1 MAKIPL
7 LRQEQWITLYKMLLP
22 IQSHTT
28 SIGIKVVDYLDNLIE
43 G

>member
-7 LRQEQWITLYKMLLP
+7 LRQEQWITLLLP